1 MTKNCNGWLKL
12 HRKLLNWEWYHDTN
26 TRLVFIHLLLT
37 ANYEPSTYKGKII
50 QEGQRV
56 YNRNELA
63 NEVGISVQKLRTALD
78 KLKATNEITITSTN
92 KGSVLTIGKWG
103 LYQDRDHASNQQN
116 NPQSNQQKSNPLL
129 NPLPNQQKSNKVT
142 SKKTA
147 KSTVNGGVIE
157 IEEFRSNQQ
166 NNSELTSNLTR
177 YSTSLIKDNKKLR
190 REEDKKNYIKK
201 REDENCE
208 DGFIFEDVENSDQ
221 NELQGNL
228 SKHSEIEP
236 SFQETKGKSP
246 KADKVIAEADKVM
259 VSRDTKRIDD
269 DLGNA
274 GISLEVWE
282 GYREMRKK
290 MRKPL
295 TDRAEQLAIKKAV
308 LLSVKCR
315 CTPDDIIDQ
324 STMNGWLGL
333 FEIKTITTTYGVKQN
348 EAIRQNTN
356 STPAERGREANQKYL
371 EELEQRAIQS
381 GYTDEM
387 ESEGR
392 SYGC

>member
-1 MTKNCNGWLKL
+1 MQING
-12 HRKLLNWEWYHDTN
+12 
-26 TRLVFIHLLLT
+26 
-37 ANYEPSTYKGKII
+37 
-50 QEGQRV
+50 
-56 YNRNELA
+56 
-63 NEVGISVQKLRTALD
+63 
-78 KLKATNEITITSTN
+78 
-92 KGSVLTIGKWG
+92 
-103 LYQDRDHASNQQN
+103 
-116 NPQSNQQKSNPLL
+116 
-129 NPLPNQQKSNKVT
+129 
-142 SKKTA
+142 
-147 KSTVNGGVIE
+147 KSTCH
-157 IEEFRSNQQ
+157 
-166 NNSELTSNLTR
+166 LTR
-177 YSTSLIKDNKKLR
+177 NPTCLIKDNKKLR

-201 REDENCE
+201 REDGNCE

-236 SFQETKGKSP
+236 SFPETKGKSP
-246 KADKVIAEADKVM
+246 KADKVIAKADKVM

-290 MRKPL
+290 MKKPL

-308 LLSVKCR
+308 SLSVKCR

-333 FEIKTITTTYGVKQN
+333 FELKTITTTYGVKQN
-348 EAIRQNTN
+348 ATIRQNTN
-356 STPAERGREANQKYL
+356 PSPAERGREANQKYL
-371 EELEQRAIQS
+371 EELEQRAS
-381 GYTDEM
+381 GYINEM

>member
-1 MTKNCNGWLKL
+1 MKYTICGVSQEMAISLDLDVNDILI
-12 HRKLLNWEWYHDTN
+12 LNWLHDFFTVSKKKNIDGHIFGWIKYEYLCDEMPLLKIAKKRLGVRLKKLAEKGLIACDCQKKSNGTYVYYRMLEGYHN
-26 TRLVFIHLLLT
+26 LKYSEAQPT
-37 ANYEPSTYKGKII
+37 APKKA
-50 QEGQRV
+50 V
-56 YNRNELA
+56 P
-63 NEVGISVQKLRTALD
+63 TAL
-78 KLKATNEITITSTN
+78 KRATKDSSI
-92 KGSVLTIGKWG
+92 
-103 LYQDRDHASNQQN
+103 RDSSIN
-116 NPQSNQQKSNPLL
+116 
-129 NPLPNQQKSNKVT
+129 
-142 SKKTA
+142 
-147 KSTVNGGVIE
+147 
-157 IEEFRSNQQ
+157 
-166 NNSELTSNLTR
+166 
-177 YSTSLIKDNKKLR
+177 
-190 REEDKKNYIKK
+190 KKNYIKK
-201 REDENCE
+201 REDENCK

-236 SFQETKGKSP
+236 SFPETKGKSP
-246 KADKVIAEADKVM
+246 KADKVIAKADKVM

-308 LLSVKCR
+308 SLSVKCG

-333 FEIKTITTTYGVKQN
+333 FELKTITTYGVKQN

-356 STPAERGREANQKYL
+356 PTPAERGREANQRYL
-371 EELEQRAIQS
+371 EELEQRAIES

-387 ESEGR
+387 EPEGG

>member
-1 MTKNCNGWLKL
+1 MKYTIFGFQQQALAEHSIALDQALFLDWLLDFYPCTKKKIIDGVEYGWLKQSYVAKEL
-12 HRKLLNWEWYHDTN
+12 PCYFKDKQKVKRVINS
-26 TRLVFIHLLLT
+26 LVEKGFVKKQVLID
-37 ANYEPSTYKGKII
+37 STGTYFYIK
-50 QEGQRV
+50 
-56 YNRNELA
+56 
-63 NEVGISVQKLRTALD
+63 T
-78 KLKATNEITITSTN
+78 
-92 KGSVLTIGKWG
+92 
-103 LYQDRDHASNQQN
+103 
-116 NPQSNQQKSNPLL
+116 
-129 NPLPNQQKSNKVT
+129 
-142 SKKTA
+142 TA
-147 KSTVNGGVIE
+147 KTYQLKSPDFENTDDRGVVKIEQGGG
-157 IEEFRSNQQ
+157 SKLNTGGGQ
-166 NNSELTSNLTR
+166 NCTHKDP
-177 YSTSLIKDNKKLR
+177 LIRDPLIR
-190 REEDKKNYIKK
+190 DKKKKYIKK
-201 REDENCE
+201 
-208 DGFIFEDVENSDQ
+208 DGVLDTLPFSDQ

-228 SKHSEIEP
+228 SKHSEIKH
-236 SFQETKGKSP
+236 SFQETKGESP
-246 KADKVIAEADKVM
+246 KADKVIPKADKVM

-290 MRKPL
+290 MKKPL

-308 LLSVKCR
+308 SLSAKCR

-333 FEIKTITTTYGVKQN
+333 FELKTITTTYGVKQN
-348 EAIRQNTN
+348 ATIRQNTN